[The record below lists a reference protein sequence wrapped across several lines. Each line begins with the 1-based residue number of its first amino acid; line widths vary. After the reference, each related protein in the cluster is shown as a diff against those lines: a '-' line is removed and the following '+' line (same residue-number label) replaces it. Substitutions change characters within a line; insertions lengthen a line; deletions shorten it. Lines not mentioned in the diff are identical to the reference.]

1 MGLKDIEAKL
11 AAKRKPKARGFGVTM
26 NVAEPA
32 HTIITRCGGVRK
44 LQAALAETCGYA
56 ISAAAISRWQTA
68 KTKAKPKG
76 GDGVIPSAWRESII
90 EVSKLSGNKRVYS
103 KDF

>member
-11 AAKRKPKARGFGVTM
+11 ARRKPVKKRGFGVVM
-26 NVAEPA
+26 NTAEPA
-32 HTIITRCGGVRK
+32 HTIINRCGGVRK
-44 LQAALAETCGYA
+44 LQAALAEHCGYS

-68 KTKAKPKG
+68 KAPGKPKG
-76 GDGVIPSAWRESII
+76 GGGTIPSAWRESII
-90 EVSKLSGNKRVYS
+90 EVSKLPGNKRVYS